1 MTDDPIRA
9 LVDEL
14 AAPLSPSER
23 IKLLEA
29 EIRLRARWGGMG
41 LASVEAMHVRHRPEQ
56 ADSE

>member
-1 MTDDPIRA
+1 
-9 LVDEL
+9 
-14 AAPLSPSER
+14 
-23 IKLLEA
+23 LLEA